1 MTTKRLP
8 TLVTYRSAEALRDDG
23 IGYGYR
29 KAAMH
34 FSLLVAV
41 AAGGFAQ
48 VQTMS
53 SGTVGNITLVLLLI
67 AAAAATIAFY
77 CGKTAE
83 YPHFPRLTL
92 EELEAM
98 REEMALPPAV
108 CQQTENSVLIGSAAE
123 IRAMNLTDSLLERV
137 RSAAST
143 PKAH

>member
-8 TLVTYRSAEALRDDG
+8 TLVTYRSAEALRNDG

-34 FSLLVAV
+34 FSLLIAV
-41 AAGGFAQ
+41 AAGGFAE
-48 VQTMS
+48 VQTICP
-53 SGTVGNITLVLLLI
+53 GTVGTITLLLI
-67 AAAAATIAFY
+67 AAAAAAIAFY
-77 CGKTAE
+77 CGKTSE
-83 YPHFPRLTL
+83 FPHFPRLTL

-98 REEMALPPAV
+98 REDMALPPAV

-137 RSAAST
+137 RSTASN
-143 PKAH
+143 PEAQ